1 MPNLITQYL
10 IEMNQI
16 DDSIRHKL
24 QRIQDQEDFRES
36 NRKLFDSL
44 TKREVEIVRL
54 VTKDFNNLKI
64 SEKLFISRYTVEQ
77 HRKNINKKLNIHNT
91 LQLFHFALSFNLI

>member
-36 NRKLFDSL
+36 NQKLFDSL
-44 TKREVEIVRL
+44 TKREVEIISL
-54 VTKDFNNLKI
+54 VTKDFNNLQI

-77 HRKNINKKLNIHNT
+77 HRKNINKKLEINNAI
-91 LQLFHFALSFNLI
+91 QLFQFALSFNLV